1 MFELA
6 FIVGINIYLEGGRN
20 KIHKIT
26 CEGVFEFELSI
37 VSMYH
42 LYVPSVFEFFG
53 ERVFPDACWKRSGQE
68 KAEKKQRRFRDDTPY
83 LLPYL
88 PTLIISSRSDDK
100 TVKIEIGY

>member
-42 LYVPSVFEFFG
+42 IYPPFLSFLV
-53 ERVFPDACWKRSGQE
+53 RVFPDACWKRSGQE

>member
-1 MFELA
+1 LYRDEGEIRYDSCEGSRMFELA

-42 LYVPSVFEFFG
+42 LYPPFLSFLVRECFRMPAGKEAGRRKPKKSNGGFG
-53 ERVFPDACWKRSGQE
+53 MIHP
-68 KAEKKQRRFRDDTPY
+68 TYYHTY
-83 LLPYL
+83 LL
-88 PTLIISSRSDDK
+88 
-100 TVKIEIGY
+100 